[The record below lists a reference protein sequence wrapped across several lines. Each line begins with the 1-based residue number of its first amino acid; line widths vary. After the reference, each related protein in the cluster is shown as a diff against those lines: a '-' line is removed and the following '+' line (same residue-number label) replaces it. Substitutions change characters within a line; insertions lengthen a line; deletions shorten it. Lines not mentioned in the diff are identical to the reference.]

1 MCCCSVVTL
10 LNVVSLHPARGS
22 HPDFVPESK
31 EVAPA
36 SNSSTKGKKHPYYRT
51 LPCVLGSTDLECP
64 RGASCTYIHV
74 RQKELEGINSGTK
87 AKKRSVAGGNSKF
100 AYSASLECK
109 YSTTDAGCPFGK
121 NCTFRHSSEHR
132 VKTSVRPKEETLE
145 EKARRLARQTELEGE
160 YALNVCHYC
169 TLLISRLS
177 SHRRLLE
184 NRATQREDKQWQY
197 EFYLGDSR
205 CTWESQAQRAVCSE
219 AGQRQPHQAAS

>member
-10 LNVVSLHPARGS
+10 LDVSLHPARGS

-160 YALNVCHYC
+160 YTPTFAR
-169 TLLISRLS
+169 SA
-177 SHRRLLE
+177 HRR
-184 NRATQREDKQWQY
+184 
-197 EFYLGDSR
+197 
-205 CTWESQAQRAVCSE
+205 
-219 AGQRQPHQAAS
+219 